1 MSKEYTVPAEI
12 ADNITKVVLKEHCDY
27 LKKELKQHK
36 KGQWMHPEDVVLN
49 KQLIDAMDLLLKRY
63 FND

>member
-1 MSKEYTVPAEI
+1 MNKTYTVPADV
-12 ADNITKVVLKEHCDY
+12 ADNITKVVLKEHRDY

-36 KGQWMHPEDVVLN
+36 KGEWMHPEDVVLN
-49 KQLIDAMDLLLKRY
+49 KQLIDAMEFLLKRY